1 MAEVRRF
8 TKRLSKPGTAAE
20 LRQNASEAVRNSL
33 VAEKTKIV
41 EPLDYESVIV
51 QRKTQIQN
59 DPLRDLLQFPLDE
72 VSISTI
78 PCQRRTLR
86 STLPSDAEKLAQS
99 LLVKECIRTYNSD
112 WHLVNYKYEGY
123 AGDFRSLPSKVH
135 QPEKL
140 PVQLFE
146 VDEDVDKDEDVA
158 SICSQKGGIIKEG
171 WLYKANMN
179 STISVTMRVFKRRFC
194 YLTQLSDG
202 SYILYFCKDEKVC
215 KESKGSIF
223 LDSCIDVVQCSKMRR
238 YGFELRMQEKCSCHL
253 AAESEQEMEEWVLTL
268 KKIIQSNCDS
278 VMSEKRNE
286 ESSEAGLDED
296 SISQGKTESMMESLE
311 KSMHPELMKYA
322 RESDYLNKI
331 NRSEG
336 RCKLF
341 AMDPE
346 TQKLDF
352 SGIEPDVRPFE
363 EKFGKRF
370 MVKCHDLTFTL
381 QGCVS
386 EQANGTLTNVEPFF
400 VSLALFDVKNNCKIS
415 EDFHVDLNP
424 PAVRQMLLG
433 SSEDGAGNS
442 VTSASCVTSND
453 SRLQRVAE
461 RFLRYPK
468 QGIFSVTA
476 PHPDIYLV
484 ARVEKV
490 LQGGIAQC
498 AEPYI
503 KSSDANKAAQKVLKA
518 AKQICSRLGGYKMA
532 FAWAARP
539 VFKDTDGSFDTSGK
553 FSSFYKQDSN
563 KMSTEDLL
571 KMLADFR
578 KTEKMS
584 KLQVIPGNLDVTI
597 ECVPPDIPNSVTS
610 SYIPV
615 KPFEE
620 TSCSC
625 VSFEIE
631 EFVPDIAK
639 YMYPFTSF
647 KNHLYVYPIQL
658 KYDSQKTFAKARN
671 IAVCVEVRNSDG
683 ENSHPLKCIY
693 GKPGDPVFTTKICA
707 TVLHHQQSPE
717 FYNEI
722 KIELP
727 IHLHEKH
734 HLLFTFYHISCD
746 INSKGTTKKR
756 ESIESQVGYAWL
768 PLMKDSRVVTSE
780 QQLAVSANLPPGYLC
795 HQDPDNR
802 KHTIPDIKWV
812 DGGKPLLKVKNH
824 LESTIYTEDQYLHSF
839 FHHCQRNQS
848 ATQEITGDL
857 VKYLK
862 CLHAM
867 EPCVMV
873 NFLPTILNQ
882 LFQILTKAGQGEIA
896 VNTARVMIHIVSKCH
911 EEDLDH
917 YLRSYVKY
925 VFKTGQYVTSENK
938 TTHEELARSIT
949 AILKQSADFL
959 TINKL
964 LKYSWFFF
972 ELLIKSMA
980 QYLIE
985 KNKMKLP
992 RNQRFPDCYHHAV
1005 HSLLLAI
1012 IPHIN
1017 LRYAEI
1023 PEECSSANINWAHFM
1038 KRCLTLMDRGFIF
1051 NLINDYI
1058 SCFSPKDP
1066 KALIEYKL
1074 DFLQII
1080 CNHEHFIPLN
1090 LPMSFAKSRLQ
1101 RIQDLQLEYALTDD
1115 FCKHHFLVGHLL
1127 RELAVALNETRD
1139 IRHAAIAIVK
1149 SLMMKHAFDA
1159 RYPHKNQQSRITL
1172 LYLPLLKVLF
1182 ENVQRLI
1189 VKDLSTLS
1197 MSFSSNAVRDD
1208 LAFGF
1213 SSASGTSTPRKSCS
1227 FIDKELALSGYG
1239 TSCSQ
1244 GLKRDDSRGS
1254 LSVEFNTCTPERAD
1268 ERRNSIDYS
1277 LQRRSSTESNISQY
1291 SKLDQYEVRS
1301 LLMCFLHIVKTISE
1315 DALLAYWNKM
1325 SPQELMDYLTILEM
1339 CLYQFRYIGRRH
1351 IIRIQEGLGSKHSA
1365 SERRSQTMPALRSRA
1380 GAMHARLQQ
1389 LGHVDSSFTLNHNF
1403 GMGEADISHQ
1413 SLLEG
1418 NLATEVCLTVLDSVS
1433 YFIQNFKNQLVEDDG
1448 HNPLMKKVFDILLLL
1463 TNGQSETAMK
1473 HAFASLRAFISKFP
1487 TAFFKGRDSI
1497 CATFCYEVLKG
1508 CTSKLS
1514 STRSEASALLY
1525 LLMRNNFEYT
1535 KKRTFLRTHLQIIIA
1550 VSRLIADVVLTGG
1563 SRFQDSL
1570 SIINNFANSDK
1581 ALKTTAFP
1589 GEVKDL
1595 TKRIRTVLMA
1605 TAQMKEH
1612 EKDPEMLVD
1621 LQYSLAKSYAS
1632 TPELRKTWLCS
1643 MAKIHLKNGD
1653 LSEAVMCD
1661 VHVAALVA
1669 EYLYRKKSFP
1679 KGCTAFKAVT
1689 PNIEEEAAMKEDAGM
1704 QDVHYTEDVL
1714 VELLEKCA
1722 DGLWNAER
1730 YELMAEI
1737 YKFIIPIYEKRRE
1750 FEKLAFLYNTLNE
1763 AYKKIIL
1770 VLHTGRRL
1778 LGTFFR
1784 VAFYG
1789 QSSFEEEDGKEYI
1802 YKEPKLTRL
1811 SEISERLLKLYGDKF
1826 GAENVKII
1834 QDSNKVNTKNLD
1846 QKFAYI
1852 QVTFVNPYFDDKEL
1866 PERKTHFERNHNIS
1880 RFVFETPYTLSGK
1893 KQGGVEEQCKR
1904 RMILTTTHSF
1914 PYVKK
1919 RIAVMYEHQVELK
1932 PIDVAIDEM
1941 NDRTAELQ
1949 KLCTS
1954 NGLDMIQLQLKL
1966 QGCVSVQ
1973 VNAGPLAYARAF
1985 LDDNKSGKSPNKKV
1999 KLLKE
2004 IFRQFVSAC
2013 SLALDLNERLI
2024 KEDQMEYHEGLK
2036 ANFKDMVKELSE
2048 ITHEQFLTDDDL
2060 VKSQLRNSLHVFS
2073 AISGTAPSTALH
2085 GPPAFLSTL

>member
-20 LRQNASEAVRNSL
+20 LRQSASEAVRNSL
-33 VAEKTKIV
+33 LAEKTKVV
-41 EPLDYESVIV
+41 EPLDYENVIV
-51 QRKTQIQN
+51 QRKAQIQS

-72 VSISTI
+72 VSVSII
-78 PCQRRTLR
+78 PRHRRTIQ

-112 WHLVNYKYEGY
+112 WHLVNYKYEAY
-123 AGDFRSLPSKVH
+123 AGDFRTLPSKVH

-140 PVQLFE
+140 PVQQFE
-146 VDEDVDKDEDVA
+146 VDEDVDKDEDAA
-158 SICSQKGGIIKEG
+158 SICSQTGGNIKEG

-194 YLTQLSDG
+194 YLTQLSDS
-202 SYILYFCKDEKVC
+202 SYILHFCKDEKVC

-253 AAESEQEMEEWVLTL
+253 AAESEQEMEEWIMTL
-268 KKIIQSNCDS
+268 KKIIQSNVDS
-278 VMSEKRNE
+278 VLSEKRNG
-286 ESSEAGLDED
+286 ESSEAGLDEE
-296 SISQGKTESMMESLE
+296 SFSQGKSESMMESLE

-322 RESDYLNKI
+322 RESDYLNKASR
-331 NRSEG
+331 NEG

-346 TQKLDF
+346 AQKLDF

-370 MVKCHDLTFTL
+370 MAKCNDLTFTL
-381 QGCVS
+381 QGCVN
-386 EQANGTLTNVEPFF
+386 EQADGTLTNVEPFF
-400 VSLALFDVKNNCKIS
+400 VTLALFDTKNNRKIS

-424 PAVRQMLLG
+424 PTVRQMLLG
-433 SSEDGAGNS
+433 SLEGGAGNGA
-442 VTSASCVTSND
+442 TSANFLTGKD
-453 SRLQRVAE
+453 SRLKGVAE

-476 PHPDIYLV
+476 PHPDIFLV
-484 ARVEKV
+484 MRVEKV

-503 KSSDANKAAQKVLKA
+503 KSSDTNKAAQKVLKA
-518 AKQICSRLGGYKMA
+518 AKQVCSRLGGYKMA

-539 VFKDTDGSFDTSGK
+539 VFKDTEGSIDTSAK
-553 FSSFYKQDSN
+553 FSPFYKQDSN
-563 KMSTEDLL
+563 KLSNEDLL

-578 KTEKMS
+578 KAEKMS
-584 KLQVIPGNLDVTI
+584 KLQVIPGNFNVTI
-597 ECVPPDIPNSVTS
+597 ECVPPDISNCVTS
-610 SYIPV
+610 SYTPV

-620 TSCSC
+620 SGYSC
-625 VSFEIE
+625 VSFEVE
-631 EFVPDIAK
+631 EFVPDVAK

-647 KNHLYVYPIQL
+647 KNHMYVYPLQL
-658 KYDSQKTFAKARN
+658 KYDNQKTFAKARN
-671 IAVCVEVRNSDG
+671 IAVYVEVRDSDG
-683 ENSHPLKCIY
+683 EKSRPLKCIY
-693 GKPGDPVFTTKICA
+693 GKPGDHVFTTKACA
-707 TVLHHQQSPE
+707 TVLHHQQCPE

-727 IHLHEKH
+727 VHLHEKH

-746 INSKGTTKKR
+746 INTKGTTKKP
-756 ESIESQVGYAWL
+756 ENIESQVGYAWQ
-768 PLMKDSRVVTSE
+768 PLIKDGRVVTSE
-780 QQLAVSANLPPGYLC
+780 QQLPVSSNLPPGYLG
-795 HQDPDNR
+795 HHDSDNK

-824 LESTIYTEDQYLHSF
+824 LVSTIYTEDQYLHSF
-839 FHHCQRNQS
+839 FHHCQMSQS
-848 ATQEITGDL
+848 ATQEIAGDL
-857 VKYLK
+857 VKHLK

-867 EPCVMV
+867 DTCVMV

-882 LFQILTKAGQGEIA
+882 LLTILTKTSQSEVA
-896 VNTARVMIHIVSKCH
+896 VNSTRVIIHIVSRCH
-911 EEDLDH
+911 EEGLDH
-917 YLRSYVKY
+917 YLRSYIKY
-925 VFKTGQYVTSENK
+925 VFRLGQYMISENK
-938 TTHEELARSIT
+938 TTHEELARSIIT
-949 AILKQSADFL
+949 ILKQSADFL

-964 LKYSWFFF
+964 LKHSWFFF

-992 RNQRFPDCYHHAV
+992 RAQRFPDCYQHAV

-1012 IPHIN
+1012 IPHVN
-1017 LRYAEI
+1017 LRNAEI
-1023 PEECSSANINWAHFM
+1023 PEESRSVNISWAHFM
-1038 KRCLTLMDRGFIF
+1038 KRSLTLMNRGFIF

-1066 KALIEYKL
+1066 KALTEYKL
-1074 DFLQII
+1074 DFLQIV

-1090 LPMSFAKSRLQ
+1090 LPISFAKNRLL
-1101 RIQDLQLEYALTDD
+1101 RIQDLQLECTLSDD
-1115 FCKHHFLVGHLL
+1115 FCKNHFLVGLLL
-1127 RELAVALNETRD
+1127 RELAAALNESRD
-1139 IRHAAIAIVK
+1139 IRHGAIAIVK
-1149 SLMMKHAFDA
+1149 SLMIKHASDD
-1159 RYPHKNQQSRITL
+1159 RYLHKNMQARITL
-1172 LYLPLLKVLF
+1172 LYLPLLKLLF

-1189 VKDLSTLS
+1189 VKDLSTFS
-1197 MSFSSNAVRDD
+1197 MNFSNSCVRDD
-1208 LAFGF
+1208 LTFNF
-1213 SSASGTSTPRKSCS
+1213 SPASGTSTSRKSGS
-1227 FIDKELALSGYG
+1227 FIDKEVLSGYG
-1239 TSCSQ
+1239 ASCVP

-1254 LSVEFNTCTPERAD
+1254 LSIEFNTYTSERAD
-1268 ERRNSIDYS
+1268 ERRNSVDYS
-1277 LQRRSSTESNISQY
+1277 HQRRSSTESSISQY
-1291 SKLDQYEVRS
+1291 SKLDQYEARS

-1325 SPQELMDYLTILEM
+1325 SSQELIDYLTILEV
-1339 CLYQFRYIGRRH
+1339 CLHQFRYMGRRY
-1351 IIRIQEGLGSKHSA
+1351 IVRTQEGSGSKHSVA
-1365 SERRSQTMPALRSRA
+1365 ERRSQTMPALRSRA

-1389 LGHVDSSFTLNHNF
+1389 IGHVDSSFTLNHNF
-1403 GMGEADISHQ
+1403 GTGEADISHQ

-1418 NLATEVCLTVLDSVS
+1418 NLATEVCLTVLDTVS
-1433 YFIQNFKNQLVEDDG
+1433 YFIQNFKNQLLEDDG

-1487 TAFFKGRDSI
+1487 ATFFKGRDSI
-1497 CATFCYEVLKG
+1497 CATFCYEILKG

-1535 KKRTFLRTHLQIIIA
+1535 KKRSFLRTHLQIIIA
-1550 VSRLIADVVLTGG
+1550 VSRLIADVVLTGE

-1570 SIINNFANSDK
+1570 SIINNFANSDR
-1581 ALKTTAFP
+1581 ALKATAFP

-1595 TKRIRTVLMA
+1595 TKRIRTVFMA

-1632 TPELRKTWLCS
+1632 TPELRKTWLGS

-1653 LSEAVMCD
+1653 LSEAVMCY
-1661 VHVAALVA
+1661 VHVAALIA
-1669 EYLYRKKSFP
+1669 EYLYRKKLFP
-1679 KGCTAFKAVT
+1679 KGCAAFKAIT

-1730 YELMAEI
+1730 YELMAVI

-1750 FEKLAFLYNTLNE
+1750 FEKLAFIYNTLNE
-1763 AYKKIIL
+1763 AYKKIIH

-1789 QSSFEEEDGKEYI
+1789 QSFFEEEDGKEYI

-1811 SEISERLLKLYGDKF
+1811 PEISERLLKLYSDKF

-1834 QDSNKVNTKNLD
+1834 QDSNKVNAKNLD

-1852 QVTFVNPYFDDKEL
+1852 QVTFVNPYFDEKEL
-1866 PERKTHFERNHNIS
+1866 PERKTHFERNHNIT

-1893 KQGGVEEQCKR
+1893 KQGGIEEQCKR
-1904 RMILTTTHSF
+1904 RTILTTTHSF

-1941 NDRTAELQ
+1941 DDRTAELQ

-1985 LDDNKSGKSPNKKV
+1985 LDGNKSSKHPTKKV
-1999 KLLKE
+1999 KRLKE
-2004 IFRQFVSAC
+2004 IFREFVSAC
-2013 SLALDLNERLI
+2013 SLALDLNEKLI
-2024 KEDQMEYHEGLK
+2024 KEDQVEYHEGLK
-2036 ANFKDMVKELSE
+2036 ANFKDMVKELSD
-2048 ITHEQFLTDDDL
+2048 ITHEQMLIEDDL
-2060 VKSQLRNSLHVFS
+2060 VKSQLRSSLHVFS
-2073 AISGTAPSTALH
+2073 AISGTARAPSAFPSTL
-2085 GPPAFLSTL
+2085 

>member
-20 LRQNASEAVRNSL
+20 LRQSASEAVRNSL
-33 VAEKTKIV
+33 LAEKTKII
-41 EPLDYESVIV
+41 EPLDYENVIA
-51 QRKTQIQN
+51 QRKAQIQS

-72 VSISTI
+72 ISISII
-78 PCQRRTLR
+78 PRQRRTIQ
-86 STLPSDAEKLAQS
+86 STLPLDAEKLAQS

-112 WHLVNYKYEGY
+112 WLLVNYKYEGY
-123 AGDFRSLPSKVH
+123 AGDFRSLPSKGH
-135 QPEKL
+135 QPDKL
-140 PVQLFE
+140 PVQLYE
-146 VDEDVDKDEDVA
+146 VDEDVDKDEDAA
-158 SICSQKGGIIKEG
+158 SICSQKGGNIKEG

-253 AAESEQEMEEWVLTL
+253 AAESEQEMEEWITTL
-268 KKIIQSNCDS
+268 RKIIQSNVDS
-278 VMSEKRNE
+278 VLSERRNG
-286 ESSEAGLDED
+286 EAGLDEE
-296 SISQGKTESMMESLE
+296 SFGHGKSESMMESLE

-322 RESDYLNKI
+322 RESDYLNKLS
-331 NRSEG
+331 RSEG

-341 AMDPE
+341 AMDPDA
-346 TQKLDF
+346 QKLDF

-370 MVKCHDLTFTL
+370 LVKCHDLTFAL
-381 QGCVS
+381 QGCVN
-386 EQANGTLTNVEPFF
+386 EQADGTPTNVEPFF
-400 VSLALFDVKNNCKIS
+400 VTLALFDAKNNCKIS

-433 SSEDGAGNS
+433 SVEGGAENGATNSNSLTKNDGYFKG
-442 VTSASCVTSND
+442 
-453 SRLQRVAE
+453 VAE
-461 RFLRYPK
+461 RLLRYPK

-476 PHPDIYLV
+476 PHPDIFLV

-539 VFKDTDGSFDTSGK
+539 VFKDTEGSFDTSGR
-553 FSSFYKQDSN
+553 FSPFYKQDSN
-563 KMSTEDLL
+563 KLSNEDLL
-571 KMLADFR
+571 KLLTDLR
-578 KTEKMS
+578 KAEKMS
-584 KLQVIPGNLDVTI
+584 KLQVIPGNFDVTI
-597 ECVPPDIPNSVTS
+597 ECVPPDVSNCVTS
-610 SYIPV
+610 SYVPV

-620 TSCSC
+620 SGCSY
-625 VSFEIE
+625 VTFEVE
-631 EFVPDIAK
+631 EFVPNIAK
-639 YMYPFTSF
+639 YMYPFTGF

-658 KYDSQKTFAKARN
+658 KYDNQKTFAKARN
-671 IAVCVEVRNSDG
+671 IAVFVEIRDSDG
-683 ENSHPLKCIY
+683 DKSRPLKCIY
-693 GKPGDPVFTTKICA
+693 GKPGDHVFTTKACA
-707 TVLHHQQSPE
+707 TVLHHQQCPE
-717 FYNEI
+717 FYTEI

-727 IHLHEKH
+727 VHLHEKH

-746 INSKGTTKKR
+746 INTKGTTKKR
-756 ESIESQVGYAWL
+756 ENIESQVGYAWQ
-768 PLMKDSRVVTSE
+768 PLMKDGRVVTSE
-780 QQLAVSANLPPGYLC
+780 QHLPVSSNLPPGYLG
-795 HQDPDNR
+795 HHDPDNK
-802 KHTIPDIKWV
+802 KHTIPDFKWV

-824 LESTIYTEDQYLHSF
+824 LVSTICTEDQYLNSF
-839 FHHCQRNQS
+839 FHYCQTSQS
-848 ATQEITGDL
+848 ASQEIAGDL

-867 EPCVMV
+867 DICVMV

-882 LFQILTKAGQGEIA
+882 LLKILTKTSQSDVA
-896 VNTARVMIHIVSKCH
+896 VNSARVIIYIVSRCH
-911 EEDLDH
+911 EEGLEH
-917 YLRSYVKY
+917 YLRSYIKY
-925 VFKTGQYVTSENK
+925 VFRTDRYMTSENK
-938 TTHEELARSIT
+938 TTHGELARSLI

-964 LKYSWFFF
+964 LKHSWFFF

-980 QYLIE
+980 QFLID
-985 KNKMKLP
+985 KNKLKLP
-992 RNQRFPDCYHHAV
+992 RTQRFPDCFQHTV
-1005 HSLLLAI
+1005 QSLLLAI
-1012 IPHIN
+1012 IPHVN
-1017 LRYAEI
+1017 LRYSEI
-1023 PEECSSANINWAHFM
+1023 PEESRSVNINWAHFM
-1038 KRCLTLMDRGFIF
+1038 KRSLTLMNRGFIF

-1058 SCFSPKDP
+1058 SCFPPKDP
-1066 KALIEYKL
+1066 KALTEYKL
-1074 DFLQII
+1074 DFLHIV
-1080 CNHEHFIPLN
+1080 CYHEHFIPLN
-1090 LPMSFAKSRLQ
+1090 LPMSFARSRLQ
-1101 RIQDLQLEYALTDD
+1101 RIQDLQLECTLTED
-1115 FCKHHFLVGHLL
+1115 FCKNHFLVGLLL
-1127 RELAVALNETRD
+1127 RELATALNESRD
-1139 IRHAAIAIVK
+1139 IRHEAIAIVK
-1149 SLMMKHAFDA
+1149 SLMMKHAFDD
-1159 RYPHKNQQSRITL
+1159 RYSHKNMQARISL
-1172 LYLPLLKVLF
+1172 LYLPLLKLLF
-1182 ENVQRLI
+1182 ENTQRLT
-1189 VKDLSTLS
+1189 VKDFSTFS
-1197 MSFSSNAVRDD
+1197 MSFSGINVRDD
-1208 LAFGF
+1208 LAFNF
-1213 SSASGTSTPRKSCS
+1213 SPVSGATTPHKSGS
-1227 FIDKELALSGYG
+1227 FIDKELALPGYG
-1239 TSCSQ
+1239 VSCFQ
-1244 GLKRDDSRGS
+1244 GLRRDDSRGS
-1254 LSVEFNTCTPERAD
+1254 LSIELNACTPERAD
-1268 ERRNSIDYS
+1268 ERQNSIDYTH
-1277 LQRRSSTESNISQY
+1277 QRKSSTESNISQY
-1291 SKLDQYEVRS
+1291 SKLDQHESRN

-1315 DALLAYWNKM
+1315 DALLVYWNKM
-1325 SPQELMDYLTILEM
+1325 SSQELLDYLTVLEV
-1339 CLYQFRYIGRRH
+1339 CLHQFRYMGRRY
-1351 IIRIQEGLGSKHSA
+1351 IARIQEGSGSKLSV
-1365 SERRSQTMPALRSRA
+1365 SERRSQTMPAIRSRA
-1380 GAMHARLQQ
+1380 GGMHSRLQQ
-1389 LGHVDSSFTLNHNF
+1389 IGHVDSSFTLNHNF
-1403 GMGEADISHQ
+1403 GTGEADISHQ

-1418 NLATEVCLTVLDSVS
+1418 NLATEVSLSVLDTVS
-1433 YFIQNFKNQLVEDDG
+1433 LFAQNFKNQLQENDG
-1448 HNPLMKKVFDILLLL
+1448 QNPLMKKAFDILLLL

-1487 TAFFKGRDSI
+1487 ATFFKGRDSI
-1497 CATFCYEVLKG
+1497 CSTFCYEILKG
-1508 CTSKLS
+1508 CTSKLT

-1550 VSRLIADVVLTGG
+1550 VSRLIADVVLTGD
-1563 SRFQDSL
+1563 SRFQDAL

-1581 ALKTTAFP
+1581 ALKSTAFP

-1605 TAQMKEH
+1605 TSQMKEH
-1612 EKDPEMLVD
+1612 EKDPEMLID

-1632 TPELRKTWLCS
+1632 TPELRKTWLGS

-1653 LSEAVMCD
+1653 LSEAVMCY

-1669 EYLYRKKSFP
+1669 EYLYRKKLFP
-1679 KGCTAFKAVT
+1679 KGCTAFKAIT

-1730 YELMAEI
+1730 YELMAVI
-1737 YKFIIPIYEKRRE
+1737 YKFIIPIYEKRRD
-1750 FEKLAFLYNTLNE
+1750 FEKLAFIYNMLNE
-1763 AYKKIIL
+1763 AYKKIIH

-1789 QSSFEEEDGKEYI
+1789 QSFFEEEDGKEYI

-1811 SEISERLLKLYGDKF
+1811 SEISERLLKLYGEKF
-1826 GAENVKII
+1826 GVENVKIL
-1834 QDSNKVNTKNLD
+1834 QDSNKVNTKSLD

-1852 QVTFVNPYFDDKEL
+1852 QVTFVSPYFDEKEL
-1866 PERKTHFERNHNIS
+1866 SERKTHFERNHNIT

-1904 RMILTTTHSF
+1904 RTILTTMHSF

-1941 NDRTAELQ
+1941 NDRTTELR

-1985 LDDNKSGKSPNKKV
+1985 LDDSKSSKLPTKKV
-1999 KLLKE
+1999 KQLKE
-2004 IFRQFVSAC
+2004 IFREFVSVC

-2024 KEDQMEYHEGLK
+2024 KEDQIEYHEGLK

-2048 ITHEQFLTDDDL
+2048 ITHEQILTEDDL
-2060 VKSQLRNSLHVFS
+2060 KCQLRSSLHVFS
-2073 AISGTAPSTALH
+2073 AISGTASGPS
-2085 GPPAFLSTL
+2085 AFPMSL

>member
-20 LRQNASEAVRNSL
+20 LRQSASEAVRNSL
-33 VAEKTKIV
+33 LAEKTKII
-41 EPLDYESVIV
+41 EPLDYENVIV
-51 QRKTQIQN
+51 QRKAQIQS

-78 PCQRRTLR
+78 PRQRRTIQ

-99 LLVKECIRTYNSD
+99 LLVKECIKTYNSD
-112 WHLVNYKYEGY
+112 WLLVNYKCEGY
-123 AGDFRSLPSKVH
+123 AGDFRSLPSKGH
-135 QPEKL
+135 QPDKL
-140 PVQLFE
+140 PMQLYE
-146 VDEDVDKDEDVA
+146 VDEDVDKDEDAA
-158 SICSQKGGIIKEG
+158 SICSQKGGNIKEG

-253 AAESEQEMEEWVLTL
+253 AAESEQEMEEWITTL
-268 KKIIQSNCDS
+268 RKIIQSNVDS
-278 VMSEKRNE
+278 VLSERRNGE
-286 ESSEAGLDED
+286 PSEAGLDEE
-296 SISQGKTESMMESLE
+296 SFGHGKSESMMESLE

-322 RESDYLNKI
+322 RESDYLNKLSR
-331 NRSEG
+331 NEG

-346 TQKLDF
+346 AQKLDF

-370 MVKCHDLTFTL
+370 MVKCHDLTFAL
-381 QGCVS
+381 QGCVN
-386 EQANGTLTNVEPFF
+386 EQADGTPTNVEPFF
-400 VSLALFDVKNNCKIS
+400 VTLALFDAKNNCKIS

-433 SSEDGAGNS
+433 SVEGGAENGATAANSPMGNDDR
-442 VTSASCVTSND
+442 VKG
-453 SRLQRVAE
+453 VAE
-461 RFLRYPK
+461 RLLRYPK

-476 PHPDIYLV
+476 PHPDIFLV

-539 VFKDTDGSFDTSGK
+539 VFKDTEGLFDTSGK
-553 FSSFYKQDSN
+553 FSPFYKQDSN
-563 KMSTEDLL
+563 KLSNEDLL
-571 KMLADFR
+571 KMLNDLR

-584 KLQVIPGNLDVTI
+584 KLQVIPGNFDVTI
-597 ECVPPDIPNSVTS
+597 ECVPPDISNCVTS
-610 SYIPV
+610 SYMPV

-620 TSCSC
+620 SSCSC
-625 VSFEIE
+625 VSFEVE
-631 EFVPDIAK
+631 EFVPNIAK
-639 YMYPFTSF
+639 YMYPFTGF

-658 KYDSQKTFAKARN
+658 KYDNQKTFAKARN
-671 IAVCVEVRNSDG
+671 IAVYVEVRDSDG
-683 ENSHPLKCIY
+683 DKSRPLKCIY
-693 GKPGDPVFTTKICA
+693 GKPGDHVFTTKACA
-707 TVLHHQQSPE
+707 TVLHHQQCPE

-727 IHLHEKH
+727 VHLHEKH

-746 INSKGTTKKR
+746 INTKGTTKKR
-756 ESIESQVGYAWL
+756 EIIESQVGYAWQ
-768 PLMKDSRVVTSE
+768 PLIKDGRVVTSE
-780 QQLAVSANLPPGYLC
+780 QHLSVSSNLPPGYLG
-795 HQDPDNR
+795 HHDPDNK
-802 KHTIPDIKWV
+802 KHAIPDIKWV

-824 LESTIYTEDQYLHSF
+824 LVSTIYTEDQYLHSF
-839 FHHCQRNQS
+839 FHHCQTSQS
-848 ATQEITGDL
+848 ASQEIAGDL

-867 EPCVMV
+867 DTCVMV

-882 LFQILTKAGQGEIA
+882 LLKILSKTSQSDVA
-896 VNTARVMIHIVSKCH
+896 VNSTRVIMYIVSRCH
-911 EEDLDH
+911 EEGLEH
-917 YLRSYVKY
+917 YLRSYIKY
-925 VFKTGQYVTSENK
+925 VFRTGQYMTSENK
-938 TTHEELARSIT
+938 TTHEELARSLIV
-949 AILKQSADFL
+949 ILKQSADFL

-964 LKYSWFFF
+964 LKHSWFFF

-980 QYLIE
+980 QFLIE
-985 KNKMKLP
+985 KNKLKLP
-992 RNQRFPDCYHHAV
+992 RTQRFPESFQHTV

-1012 IPHIN
+1012 IPHVN
-1017 LRYAEI
+1017 LRYSEI
-1023 PEECSSANINWAHFM
+1023 PEESRSVNISWAHFM
-1038 KRCLTLMDRGFIF
+1038 KRSLTLVNRGFIF
-1051 NLINDYI
+1051 NLINDYV

-1066 KALIEYKL
+1066 KALTEYKL
-1074 DFLQII
+1074 DFLHIV

-1101 RIQDLQLEYALTDD
+1101 RIQDLQLECTLTED
-1115 FCKHHFLVGHLL
+1115 FCKNHFLVGLLL
-1127 RELAVALNETRD
+1127 RELAAALNESRD
-1139 IRHAAIAIVK
+1139 IRHEAIAIVK
-1149 SLMMKHAFDA
+1149 CLMMKHAFDD
-1159 RYPHKNQQSRITL
+1159 RYSHKSL
-1172 LYLPLLKVLF
+1172 DCSH
-1182 ENVQRLI
+1182 ESG
-1189 VKDLSTLS
+1189 STLPAAGS
-1197 MSFSSNAVRDD
+1197 DV
-1208 LAFGF
+1208 AFNQ
-1213 SSASGTSTPRKSCS
+1213 K
-1227 FIDKELALSGYG
+1227 D
-1239 TSCSQ
+1239 
-1244 GLKRDDSRGS
+1244 
-1254 LSVEFNTCTPERAD
+1254 EF
-1268 ERRNSIDYS
+1268 
-1277 LQRRSSTESNISQY
+1277 
-1291 SKLDQYEVRS
+1291 
-1301 LLMCFLHIVKTISE
+1301 

-1325 SPQELMDYLTILEM
+1325 SSQELLDYLSVLEV
-1339 CLYQFRYIGRRH
+1339 CLHQFRYMGRRH
-1351 IIRIQEGLGSKHSA
+1351 IARVQEGAGSKQSV
-1365 SERRSQTMPALRSRA
+1365 SERRSQTMPAIRSRT
-1380 GAMHARLQQ
+1380 GVMHSRLQQ
-1389 LGHVDSSFTLNHNF
+1389 IGHADSSFTLNHNF
-1403 GMGEADISHQ
+1403 GTGEADISHQ

-1418 NLATEVCLTVLDSVS
+1418 NLATEVCLTVLDTVS
-1433 YFIQNFKNQLVEDDG
+1433 FFIQNFKNLLQESDG

-1487 TAFFKGRDSI
+1487 VTFFKGRDSI
-1497 CATFCYEVLKG
+1497 CSTFCYEILKG

-1550 VSRLIADVVLTGG
+1550 VSRLIADVILTGE
-1563 SRFQDSL
+1563 SRFQDAL

-1581 ALKTTAFP
+1581 ALKSTAFP

-1632 TPELRKTWLCS
+1632 TPELRKTWLGS

-1653 LSEAVMCD
+1653 LSEAVMCY
-1661 VHVAALVA
+1661 VHVAALIA
-1669 EYLYRKKSFP
+1669 EYLYRKKLFP
-1679 KGCTAFKAVT
+1679 KGCTAFKAIT

-1730 YELMAEI
+1730 YELMAVI
-1737 YKFIIPIYEKRRE
+1737 YKFIIPIYEKRRD
-1750 FEKLAFLYNTLNE
+1750 FEKLAFIYNTLNE
-1763 AYKKIIL
+1763 AYKKIIH

-1789 QSSFEEEDGKEYI
+1789 QSFFEEEDGKEYI

-1826 GAENVKII
+1826 GAENVKIL
-1834 QDSNKVNTKNLD
+1834 QDSNKVNAKNLD

-1852 QVTFVNPYFDDKEL
+1852 QVTFVSPYFDEKEL
-1866 PERKTHFERNHNIS
+1866 SERKTYFERNHNIT

-1904 RMILTTTHSF
+1904 RTILTTMHSF

-1941 NDRTAELQ
+1941 NDRTTELR
-1949 KLCTS
+1949 KLCMS

-1985 LDDNKSGKSPNKKV
+1985 LDDSKSSKLPTKKV
-1999 KLLKE
+1999 KQLKE
-2004 IFRQFVSAC
+2004 IFREFVSAC

-2024 KEDQMEYHEGLK
+2024 KEDQVEYHEGLK
-2036 ANFKDMVKELSE
+2036 ANFKDMVKKLSE
-2048 ITHEQFLTDDDL
+2048 ITNEQVLTEDDL
-2060 VKSQLRNSLHVFS
+2060 KCQLRSSLHVFS
-2073 AISGTAPSTALH
+2073 AISGTASGPSAF
-2085 GPPAFLSTL
+2085 PASL

>member
-20 LRQNASEAVRNSL
+20 LRQSASEAVRNSL

-41 EPLDYESVIV
+41 EPLDYENVIV
-51 QRKTQIQN
+51 QRKAQIQS
-59 DPLRDLLQFPLDE
+59 DALRDLLQFPLDE

-78 PCQRRTLR
+78 PRQRRTVH

-146 VDEDVDKDEDVA
+146 VDEDVDEDVA
-158 SICSQKGGIIKEG
+158 SICSQKEGNIKEG

-253 AAESEQEMEEWVLTL
+253 AAESEPEMEEWVLTL
-268 KKIIQSNCDS
+268 KKIIQSNCDT
-278 VMSEKRNE
+278 VMSEKRNGE
-286 ESSEAGLDED
+286 ASEAGLDED
-296 SISQGKTESMMESLE
+296 SFSQGKSESMMASLE

-322 RESDYLNKI
+322 RESDYLNKLSR
-331 NRSEG
+331 NEG

-352 SGIEPDVRPFE
+352 SGIEPDVRPLE

-386 EQANGTLTNVEPFF
+386 EQPDGTPTNVEPFF
-400 VSLALFDVKNNCKIS
+400 VTLALFDVKNNCKIS

-424 PAVRQMLLG
+424 PAVRQMLQG
-433 SSEDGAGNS
+433 SLEDGTG
-442 VTSASCVTSND
+442 VASGGSRTGND
-453 SRLQRVAE
+453 SHLKGVAE
-461 RFLRYPK
+461 RLLRYPK

-476 PHPDIYLV
+476 PNPDIFLV

-503 KSSDANKAAQKVLKA
+503 KCSDANKAAQKVFKA
-518 AKQICSRLGGYKMA
+518 AKQICSRLGQYKMA
-532 FAWAARP
+532 FAWAVRP
-539 VFKDTDGSFDTSGK
+539 VFKDMEGSFDTSAK
-553 FSSFYKQDSN
+553 FSSFYKQDSS
-563 KMSTEDLL
+563 KLSTEDLL
-571 KMLADFR
+571 KTLVDFR
-578 KTEKMS
+578 KAEKIS
-584 KLQVIPGNLDVTI
+584 KLQVIPGNFDVTI
-597 ECVPPDIPNSVTS
+597 ECVPPDISNCVTS

-615 KPFEE
+615 KPFDES
-620 TSCSC
+620 SCSC
-625 VSFEIE
+625 VSFEVE

-658 KYDSQKTFAKARN
+658 KYDNQKTFAKARN
-671 IAVCVEVRNSDG
+671 IAVCVEVRDSDG
-683 ENSHPLKCIY
+683 EKSHPLKCIY
-693 GKPGDPVFTTKICA
+693 GRPGDPVFTNKVCA

-727 IHLHEKH
+727 VHLHEKH
-734 HLLFTFYHISCD
+734 HLLFSFYHISCD

-756 ESIESQVGYAWL
+756 ENIESQVGYAWL
-768 PLMKDSRVVTSE
+768 PLMKDGRVVTSE
-780 QQLAVSANLPPGYLC
+780 QQLPVSSNLPPGYLG
-795 HQDPDNR
+795 HHDPDNK
-802 KHTIPDIKWV
+802 KHAIPDIKWV

-824 LESTIYTEDQYLHSF
+824 LVSTIYTEDQYLHSF
-839 FHHCQRNQS
+839 FHCCQTSQS
-848 ATQEITGDL
+848 ATQDITGDL
-857 VKYLK
+857 VKHLK

-867 EPCVMV
+867 EVCVMV

-882 LFQILTKAGQGEIA
+882 LLQILTKTSQAEVA
-896 VNTARVMIHIVSKCH
+896 VNSARVMIHIVSKCH
-911 EEDLDH
+911 EEGLDH
-917 YLRSYVKY
+917 YLRSYIKY
-925 VFKTGQYVTSENK
+925 VFRTGQYATSENK

-949 AILKQSADFL
+949 VILKQSADFL

-964 LKYSWFFF
+964 LKHSWFFF
-972 ELLIKSMA
+972 DLLIKSMA

-985 KNKMKLP
+985 KNKIKLP
-992 RNQRFPDCYHHAV
+992 RSQRFQDCCRHAV

-1023 PEECSSANINWAHFM
+1023 PEESRSANSSWAHFM

-1066 KALIEYKL
+1066 KALTEYKL

-1101 RIQDLQLEYALTDD
+1101 RIQDLQLEYALNDD
-1115 FCKHHFLVGHLL
+1115 FCKNHFLVGLVL
-1127 RELAVALNETRD
+1127 RELAMALNGARD
-1139 IRHAAIAIVK
+1139 NRHAAIAIVK
-1149 SLMMKHAFDA
+1149 SLMMKHTFDA
-1159 RYPHKNQQSRITL
+1159 RYQHKNQQPRITL

-1182 ENVQRLI
+1182 ENIQRLI
-1189 VKDLSTLS
+1189 VKDLSVFS
-1197 MSFSSNAVRDD
+1197 MNFSSSDVRDD
-1208 LAFGF
+1208 LAFNF
-1213 SSASGTSTPRKSCS
+1213 SPAGGASVLRKSGS
-1227 FIDKELALSGYG
+1227 FIDKELALSG
-1239 TSCSQ
+1239 TSCGP

-1254 LSVEFNTCTPERAD
+1254 LSIEFNTCTPERAD
-1268 ERRNSIDYS
+1268 ERRNSVDYGQ
-1277 LQRRSSTESNISQY
+1277 LRRNSTESNISQY

-1301 LLMCFLHIVKTISE
+1301 LLMCFLHIIKTISE
-1315 DALLAYWNKM
+1315 DALLTYWNKI
-1325 SPQELMDYLTILEM
+1325 SPQELMDYLTLLEV
-1339 CLYQFRYIGRRH
+1339 CLHQFRYMGRRH
-1351 IIRIQEGLGSKHSA
+1351 IVRVQEGLGSKHSA
-1365 SERRSQTMPALRSRA
+1365 SERKSQTMPALRSRA

-1389 LGHVDSSFTLNHNF
+1389 IGHVDSSFTLNHNF
-1403 GMGEADISHQ
+1403 GSGEADISHQ

-1418 NLATEVCLTVLDSVS
+1418 NLATEVCLTVLDTVS
-1433 YFIQNFKNQLVEDDG
+1433 YFIQNFKNQLLEDDG

-1463 TNGQSETAMK
+1463 ANGQSETAMK
-1473 HAFASLRAFISKFP
+1473 HAFTSLRAFISKFP
-1487 TAFFKGRDSI
+1487 STFFKGRDSI
-1497 CATFCYEVLKG
+1497 CATFCYEILKG

-1632 TPELRKTWLCS
+1632 TPELRKTWLGS

-1653 LSEAVMCD
+1653 LSEAVMCYI
-1661 VHVAALVA
+1661 HVAALVA
-1669 EYLYRKKSFP
+1669 EYLYRKKLFP
-1679 KGCTAFKAVT
+1679 KGCSAFKAIT

-1704 QDVHYTEDVL
+1704 QDVHDTEDVL
-1714 VELLEKCA
+1714 VELLENCA

-1730 YELMAEI
+1730 YELMAVI

-1750 FEKLAFLYNTLNE
+1750 FEKLALIYSTLNE

-1789 QSSFEEEDGKEYI
+1789 QSFFEEEDGKEYI

-1834 QDSNKVNTKNLD
+1834 QDSNKVNAKNLD

-1852 QVTFVNPYFDDKEL
+1852 QVTFVNPYFEEKEL
-1866 PERKTHFERNHNIS
+1866 PERKTHFERNHNIT

-1893 KQGGVEEQCKR
+1893 KQGGVEEQCKKR
-1904 RMILTTTHSF
+1904 TVLTTTHSF

-1919 RIAVMYEHQVELK
+1919 RIAVMNEHQVELK

-1954 NGLDMIQLQLKL
+1954 SGLDMIKLQLKL

-1985 LDDNKSGKSPNKKV
+1985 LDDTKSGKLPTKKV

-2004 IFRQFVSAC
+2004 IFREFVSAC

-2024 KEDQMEYHEGLK
+2024 KEDQVEYHEGLK
-2036 ANFKDMVKELSE
+2036 ANFKEMVKELSE
-2048 ITHEQFLTDDDL
+2048 ITHEQILTEDDL
-2060 VKSQLRNSLHVFS
+2060 VKSQLRSSLHVFS
-2073 AISGTAPSTALH
+2073 AISGTARGPSAFPSTL
-2085 GPPAFLSTL
+2085 

>member
-20 LRQNASEAVRNSL
+20 LRQSASEAVRNSL
-33 VAEKTKIV
+33 VAEKAKII
-41 EPLDYESVIV
+41 EPLDYENVIE
-51 QRKTQIQN
+51 QRKAQIQS
-59 DPLRDLLQFPLDE
+59 DSLRDLLQFPSDE

-78 PCQRRTLR
+78 PHQRRTVY

-112 WHLVNYKYEGY
+112 WLVVNYKYEAC

-140 PVQLFE
+140 PMQLFE
-146 VDEDVDKDEDVA
+146 VDEDADKEEDGA
-158 SICSQKGGIIKEG
+158 SICSQKGGNIKEG
-171 WLYKANMN
+171 WLYKAHMN

-194 YLTQLSDG
+194 YLTQLPDG
-202 SYILYFCKDEKVC
+202 SYSLCFCKDEKGF

-253 AAESEQEMEEWVLTL
+253 AAESEQEMEEWISTL
-268 KKIIQSNCDS
+268 RKVIQSNFDGTT
-278 VMSEKRNE
+278 SERRNG
-286 ESSEAGLDED
+286 ESPEGGLDED
-296 SISQGKTESMMESLE
+296 SYSQGKSESMMESLE

-322 RESDYLNKI
+322 RESDYHNKVSR
-331 NRSEG
+331 NEG

-341 AMDPE
+341 AMDAE
-346 TQKLDF
+346 AQKLDF

-363 EKFGKRF
+363 ERFGKRF
-370 MVKCHDLTFTL
+370 LVKCHNLTFAL
-381 QGCVS
+381 QGLVS
-386 EQANGTLTNVEPFF
+386 EQGGGTPTNVEPFF
-400 VSLALFDVKNNCKIS
+400 MTLALFDTNNNCKIS

-424 PAVRQMLLG
+424 SAVRQMLQG
-433 SSEDGAGNS
+433 SSEETAGNGK
-442 VTSASCVTSND
+442 TSEDLRAFHGGCLKGVD
-453 SRLQRVAE
+453 EKL
-461 RFLRYPK
+461 LRYPK

-503 KSSDANKAAQKVLKA
+503 KSSDTSKAAQKVLKA
-518 AKQICSRLGGYKMA
+518 ARQFCSRLGGYKMA

-539 VFKDTDGSFDTSGK
+539 VFKDTEGSLDTSGK
-553 FSSFYKQDSN
+553 FSPFYKQDSN
-563 KMSTEDLL
+563 KLSTEDLL
-571 KMLADFR
+571 KMLADF
-578 KTEKMS
+578 KKAEKIS
-584 KLQVIPGNLDVTI
+584 KLQVIPGNFDVTL
-597 ECVPPDIPNSVTS
+597 ECVPPDISNCVTS

-620 TSCSC
+620 ANCDC
-625 VSFEIE
+625 VTFEVE

-639 YMYPFTSF
+639 YMYPFTTF
-647 KNHLYVYPIQL
+647 KNHMYVYPIQL
-658 KYDSQKTFAKARN
+658 KYDNQKTFAKARN
-671 IAVCVEVRNSDG
+671 IAVRVEVRDSDG
-683 ENSHPLKCIY
+683 DKSHPLKCIY
-693 GKPGDPVFTTKICA
+693 GKPGDPIFTSKTCA

-727 IHLHEKH
+727 VHLHEKH
-734 HLLFTFYHISCD
+734 HLLFTFYHVSCD

-756 ESIESQVGYAWL
+756 EAVESQVGYAWL
-768 PLMKDSRVVTSE
+768 PLLKDGTVVTSE
-780 QQLAVSANLPPGYLC
+780 QQLPVSANLPSGYLGR
-795 HQDPDNR
+795 HDPENK
-802 KHTIPDIKWV
+802 KHTVPDIKWV

-824 LESTIYTEDQYLHSF
+824 LVSTIYTEDLYLHNF
-839 FHHCQRNQS
+839 FHHCQMNQS
-848 ATQEITGDL
+848 ATQEISGDL

-867 EPCVMV
+867 ETCVMV

-882 LFQILTKAGQGEIA
+882 LLQILTRTNQSDVA
-896 VNTARVMIHIVSKCH
+896 VNSVRVMIHIVSKCH
-911 EEDLDH
+911 EEGLDH
-917 YLRSYVKY
+917 FLRSYIKY
-925 VFKTGQYVTSENK
+925 VFRTDQYVTSGNK
-938 TTHEELARSIT
+938 TTHEELAKSINV
-949 AILKQSADFL
+949 ILKQSADFF

-964 LKYSWFFF
+964 LKHSWFFF
-972 ELLIKSMA
+972 DLLIKSMVL
-980 QYLIE
+980 YLIE

-992 RNQRFPDCYHHAV
+992 RTQRFPDCYHHTV
-1005 HSLLLAI
+1005 QSLLLAI
-1012 IPHIN
+1012 IPHVS
-1017 LRYAEI
+1017 LRYGEI
-1023 PEECSSANINWAHFM
+1023 PEECRNVNISWAHFM
-1038 KRCLTLMDRGFIF
+1038 KRSLTLMDRGFIF
-1051 NLINDYI
+1051 NLINDYV

-1066 KALIEYKL
+1066 KAFIEYKL

-1090 LPMSFAKSRLQ
+1090 LPMSFAKTRLQ
-1101 RIQDLQLEYALTDD
+1101 RIQDLQLEYTLTDD
-1115 FCKHHFLVGHLL
+1115 FCRHHFLVGLLL
-1127 RELAVALNETRD
+1127 RELTLVLNESRD
-1139 IRHAAIAIVK
+1139 FRHMAISIIK
-1149 SLMMKHAFDA
+1149 SLMMKHTFDA
-1159 RYPHKNQQSRITL
+1159 RYSHKNQQARIAL
-1172 LYLPLLKVLF
+1172 LYLPLLKVMF
-1182 ENVQRLI
+1182 ENVQRLV
-1189 VKDLSTLS
+1189 VKDPSSIS
-1197 MSFSSNAVRDD
+1197 MTFLNVCVRDD
-1208 LAFGF
+1208 LAFNI
-1213 SSASGTSTPRKSCS
+1213 SSAVNESAARKSAI
-1227 FIDKELALSGYG
+1227 FTDKELAPAGYG
-1239 TSCSQ
+1239 TSC
-1244 GLKRDDSRGS
+1244 GPVLKRDDSRGS
-1254 LSVEFNTCTPERAD
+1254 LSNEFSVCTPERAE
-1268 ERRNSIDYS
+1268 ERRNSIDFS
-1277 LQRRSSTESNISQY
+1277 QQRRSSTGSNVSHY
-1291 SKLDQYEVRS
+1291 SKLDQQEVRS
-1301 LLMCFLHIVKTISE
+1301 LLMCFLHIIKTMSE

-1325 SPQELMDYLTILEM
+1325 SPQELMDYLTILEI
-1339 CLYQFRYIGRRH
+1339 CLYQFRYVGRRC
-1351 IIRIQEGLGSKHSA
+1351 IARIQEGLGSKYSA
-1365 SERRSQTMPALRSRA
+1365 ADRKSQTMPALRSRA
-1380 GAMHARLQQ
+1380 GAVHARLQQ
-1389 LGHVDSSFTLNHNF
+1389 IGHMDSSFTLNHSF
-1403 GMGEADISHQ
+1403 GISEADISHQ

-1433 YFIQNFKNQLVEDDG
+1433 CFIQNFKNQLIQDDG

-1473 HAFASLRAFISKFP
+1473 HAFASLRAFINKFP
-1487 TAFFKGRDSI
+1487 STFFKGRDNI
-1497 CATFCYEVLKG
+1497 CATFCYEILKG
-1508 CTSKLS
+1508 CMSKLN
-1514 STRSEASALLY
+1514 STRSEASAILY
-1525 LLMRNNFEYT
+1525 LLMRSNFEYT
-1535 KKRTFLRTHLQIIIA
+1535 KRKTFLRTHLQIIIA
-1550 VSRLIADVVLTGG
+1550 VSRLIADVVFTGG

-1570 SIINNFANSDK
+1570 AIINNFANSDK

-1632 TPELRKTWLCS
+1632 TPELRKTWLGS

-1653 LSEAVMCD
+1653 FSEAVMCY

-1669 EYLYRKKSFP
+1669 EYLYRKKLFP
-1679 KGCTAFKAVT
+1679 KGCTAFKAIT
-1689 PNIEEEAAMKEDAGM
+1689 PNVEEEAATKEDAGM

-1730 YELMAEI
+1730 YELMAVI
-1737 YKFIIPIYEKRRE
+1737 YKLIIPIYEKRRD
-1750 FEKLAFLYNTLNE
+1750 FERLAFLYNTLNE
-1763 AYKKIIL
+1763 AYKKIIQ

-1784 VAFYG
+1784 VGFYG
-1789 QSSFEEEDGKEYI
+1789 QSFEEEDGKEYI

-1811 SEISERLLKLYGDKF
+1811 PEISERLLKLYGDKF

-1834 QDSNKVNTKNLD
+1834 QDSNKVNAKTLD
-1846 QKFAYI
+1846 QKFAYM
-1852 QVTFVNPYFDDKEL
+1852 QVTFVEPYFDEKEL
-1866 PERKTHFERNHNIS
+1866 PERKTHFERNHNIT

-1904 RMILTTTHSF
+1904 RTILTTTHSF

-1919 RIAVMYEHQVELK
+1919 RIGVAHEQQVELK

-1941 NDRTAELQ
+1941 KDRTSELQ
-1949 KLCTS
+1949 KLCNS

-1985 LDDNKSGKSPNKKV
+1985 LDDSKSVKLPTKKV
-1999 KLLKE
+1999 KQLKE
-2004 IFRQFVSAC
+2004 IFREFVTAC

-2024 KEDQMEYHEGLK
+2024 KEDQLEYHEGLK

-2048 ITHEQFLTDDDL
+2048 ITHEQMLAEDEL
-2060 VKSQLRNSLHVFS
+2060 VTSQLRSSLHVFS
-2073 AISGTAPSTALH
+2073 AISGTARGPSAFPSTL
-2085 GPPAFLSTL
+2085 

>member
-1 MAEVRRF
+1 MAEVRKF

-20 LRQNASEAVRNSL
+20 LRQSASEAVRNSL
-33 VAEKTKIV
+33 LAEKTKIV
-41 EPLDYESVIV
+41 EPLDYENVIA
-51 QRKTQIQN
+51 QRKAQIQN

-78 PCQRRTLR
+78 PRQRRTTQ
-86 STLPSDAEKLAQS
+86 STLPSDAEKLAHN
-99 LLVKECIRTYNSD
+99 LLVKECIRTYHSD
-112 WHLVNYKYEGY
+112 WHLVNYKYEAY
-123 AGDFRSLPSKVH
+123 AGDFRSLPSRVH

-146 VDEDVDKDEDVA
+146 VDEDVDKDEDAA
-158 SICSQKGGIIKEG
+158 SICSQKGGNIKEG

-202 SYILYFCKDEKVC
+202 SYILNFCKDEKVG

-253 AAESEQEMEEWVLTL
+253 AAESEQEMEEWIVTL
-268 KKIIQSNCDS
+268 KKIIQSNIDS
-278 VMSEKRNE
+278 VLSEKRNG
-286 ESSEAGLDED
+286 ESSEAGLDEE
-296 SISQGKTESMMESLE
+296 SFSQGKSESMMESLE

-322 RESDYLNKI
+322 RESDYLNKVS
-331 NRSEG
+331 RSED

-341 AMDPE
+341 AIDPE
-346 TQKLDF
+346 AQKLDF

-370 MVKCHDLTFTL
+370 MVKCNNLTFAL
-381 QGCVS
+381 QGCVN
-386 EQANGTLTNVEPFF
+386 EQADGALTNVEPFF
-400 VSLALFDVKNNCKIS
+400 VTLGLFDTKNNCKIS

-424 PAVRQMLLG
+424 QVVWQMLLG
-433 SSEDGAGNS
+433 SCEDGVGNGTTNANS
-442 VTSASCVTSND
+442 VAGND
-453 SRLQRVAE
+453 SRLKGVAE
-461 RFLRYPK
+461 KLLRYPK

-476 PHPDIYLV
+476 PHPDIFLV
-484 ARVEKV
+484 VRVEKV

-503 KSSDANKAAQKVLKA
+503 KSSDASKVAQKVLKA

-539 VFKDTDGSFDTSGK
+539 VFKDKEGSIDTNGK
-553 FSSFYKQDSN
+553 FSPFYKQDSN
-563 KMSTEDLL
+563 KLSNEDLL

-578 KTEKMS
+578 KAEKMS
-584 KLQVIPGNLDVTI
+584 KLQVIPGNFDATI
-597 ECVPPDIPNSVTS
+597 ECVPPDISNCVTS

-620 TSCSC
+620 SSCSC
-625 VSFEIE
+625 VSFEVE

-647 KNHLYVYPIQL
+647 KNHLYVYPLQL
-658 KYDSQKTFAKARN
+658 KYDNQKTFAKARN
-671 IAVCVEVRNSDG
+671 IAVYVEVRDSDG
-683 ENSHPLKCIY
+683 EKSRPLKCIY
-693 GKPGDPVFTTKICA
+693 GKPGDHVFTTKACA
-707 TVLHHQQSPE
+707 TVLHHQQCPE

-727 IHLHEKH
+727 VHLHEKH

-746 INSKGTTKKR
+746 INTKGTTKKR
-756 ESIESQVGYAWL
+756 ENIESQVGYAWQ
-768 PLMKDSRVVTSE
+768 PLMKDNRVVTSE
-780 QQLAVSANLPPGYLC
+780 QQLLVSSNLPPGYLG
-795 HQDPDNR
+795 HHDSDNK

-824 LESTIYTEDQYLHSF
+824 LVSTIYTEDQYLHSF
-839 FHHCQRNQS
+839 FHHCQTSQS
-848 ATQEITGDL
+848 ATPEMSGDL

-867 EPCVMV
+867 DTCVMV

-882 LFQILTKAGQGEIA
+882 LLTILTKTSQSDVA
-896 VNTARVMIHIVSKCH
+896 VNSTRVIIHIVSRCH
-911 EEDLDH
+911 EEGLDH
-917 YLRSYVKY
+917 YPRSYIKY
-925 VFKTGQYVTSENK
+925 VFRMGQYTTAENK
-938 TTHEELARSIT
+938 TTHEELAKSIIV
-949 AILKQSADFL
+949 ILKQSADFL

-964 LKYSWFFF
+964 LKHSWFFF
-972 ELLIKSMA
+972 EMLIKSMV

-992 RNQRFPDCYHHAV
+992 RAQRFPDCYQHTV
-1005 HSLLLAI
+1005 YSLLLAI
-1012 IPHIN
+1012 IPHVN

-1023 PEECSSANINWAHFM
+1023 PEESRSVNISWAHFM
-1038 KRCLTLMDRGFIF
+1038 KRSLTLMNRGFIF

-1058 SCFSPKDP
+1058 SCFSPKDA
-1066 KALIEYKL
+1066 KALTEYKL
-1074 DFLQII
+1074 EFLQIV

-1090 LPMSFAKSRLQ
+1090 LPISFVRSRLM
-1101 RIQDLQLEYALTDD
+1101 RIQDLQLECTLTDE
-1115 FCKHHFLVGHLL
+1115 FCKNHFLVGLLL
-1127 RELAVALNETRD
+1127 RELAIALNESRD
-1139 IRHAAIAIVK
+1139 IRYGAIAIVK
-1149 SLMMKHAFDA
+1149 NLMIKHAFDD
-1159 RYPHKNQQSRITL
+1159 RYLHKNLQARISL
-1172 LYLPLLKVLF
+1172 LYLPLLKLLF

-1189 VKDLSTLS
+1189 GKNLLSTS
-1197 MSFSSNAVRDD
+1197 MNFSNNSVRDD
-1208 LAFGF
+1208 LAFNF
-1213 SSASGTSTPRKSCS
+1213 SPTSGTSTPHKSGS
-1227 FIDKELALSGYG
+1227 FIDKESLSGYG
-1239 TSCSQ
+1239 TSCIP
-1244 GLKRDDSRGS
+1244 GLKRDDSKNS
-1254 LSVEFNTCTPERAD
+1254 LSLEFNTYPAERAD
-1268 ERRNSIDYS
+1268 ERRHSVDYS
-1277 LQRRSSTESNISQY
+1277 HQRRSSTESNISQY
-1291 SKLDQYEVRS
+1291 SKLDQYEARS

-1315 DALLAYWNKM
+1315 DALLSYWNKM
-1325 SPQELMDYLTILEM
+1325 SSQELMDYLTILEV
-1339 CLYQFRYIGRRH
+1339 CLHQFRYMGRRY
-1351 IIRIQEGLGSKHSA
+1351 IVRTQEGLGSRHSA

-1380 GAMHARLQQ
+1380 GAMHVRLQQ
-1389 LGHVDSSFTLNHNF
+1389 LGHMDSSFTLNHNF
-1403 GMGEADISHQ
+1403 GTGEADISHQ

-1418 NLATEVCLTVLDSVS
+1418 NLATEACLTVLDTVS
-1433 YFIQNFKNQLVEDDG
+1433 YFIQNFKNQLLEDDG

-1473 HAFASLRAFISKFP
+1473 HAFASLRAFITKFP
-1487 TAFFKGRDSI
+1487 TTFFKGRDSI
-1497 CATFCYEVLKG
+1497 CATFCYEILKS
-1508 CTSKLS
+1508 CTAKLS

-1535 KKRTFLRTHLQIIIA
+1535 KKRNFLRTHLQIIIA
-1550 VSRLIADVVLTGG
+1550 VSRLIADVVLTGD

-1570 SIINNFANSDK
+1570 SIINNFANSDR
-1581 ALKTTAFP
+1581 ALKATAFP

-1632 TPELRKTWLCS
+1632 TPELRKTWLGS

-1653 LSEAVMCD
+1653 LSEAVMCY

-1669 EYLYRKKSFP
+1669 EYLYKKKLFS
-1679 KGCTAFKAVT
+1679 KGCVAFKAIT

-1704 QDVHYTEDVL
+1704 QDVHDTEDVL
-1714 VELLEKCA
+1714 VELLEKCT

-1730 YELMAEI
+1730 YELMAVI

-1750 FEKLAFLYNTLNE
+1750 FEKLAFIYNTLNE
-1763 AYKKIIL
+1763 AYKKIIH

-1789 QSSFEEEDGKEYI
+1789 QSFFEEEDGKEYI

-1811 SEISERLLKLYGDKF
+1811 PEISERLLKLYSDKF

-1834 QDSNKVNTKNLD
+1834 QDSNKVNAKNLD

-1852 QVTFVNPYFDDKEL
+1852 QVTFVNPYFDEKEL
-1866 PERKTHFERNHNIS
+1866 SERKTHFERNHNIT
-1880 RFVFETPYTLSGK
+1880 RFVFETPYTHSGK

-1904 RMILTTTHSF
+1904 RTILTTTHSF

-1941 NDRTAELQ
+1941 NDRTSELR

-1985 LDDNKSGKSPNKKV
+1985 LDDNKSSKLPTKKV
-1999 KLLKE
+1999 KRLKE
-2004 IFRQFVSAC
+2004 IFREFVSAC
-2013 SLALDLNERLI
+2013 SLALDLNEKLI
-2024 KEDQMEYHEGLK
+2024 KEDQVEYHEGLK

-2048 ITHEQFLTDDDL
+2048 IIHEQILTEDDL
-2060 VKSQLRNSLHVFS
+2060 MRSQLRSSLHVFS
-2073 AISGTAPSTALH
+2073 AISGTARGPSAFPSTL
-2085 GPPAFLSTL
+2085 

>member
-1 MAEVRRF
+1 M
-8 TKRLSKPGTAAE
+8 
-20 LRQNASEAVRNSL
+20 
-33 VAEKTKIV
+33 EKTKII
-41 EPLDYESVIV
+41 EPLDYENVIV
-51 QRKTQIQN
+51 QRKAQIQS

-72 VSISTI
+72 VSILTI
-78 PCQRRTLR
+78 PRQRRTIH
-86 STLPSDAEKLAQS
+86 STVPSDAEKLAQS
-99 LLVKECIRTYNSD
+99 LLVKECIKTYNSD
-112 WHLVNYKYEGY
+112 WLLVNYKWEGY
-123 AGDFRSLPSKVH
+123 AGDFRSLPSKGH
-135 QPEKL
+135 QPDKL
-140 PVQLFE
+140 PMQRYE
-146 VDEDVDKDEDVA
+146 VDEDVDRDEDA
-158 SICSQKGGIIKEG
+158 TSICSQKGGNIKEG

-253 AAESEQEMEEWVLTL
+253 AAESEQEMEEWITTL
-268 KKIIQSNCDS
+268 RKIIQSNVDS
-278 VMSEKRNE
+278 VLSERRNGE
-286 ESSEAGLDED
+286 PSETGLDEE
-296 SISQGKTESMMESLE
+296 SFGHGKSESMMESLE

-322 RESDYLNKI
+322 RESDYLNKV
-331 NRSEG
+331 NRNEG

-341 AMDPE
+341 VMDLE
-346 TQKLDF
+346 AQKLDF

-370 MVKCHDLTFTL
+370 MVKCHDLTFAL
-381 QGCVS
+381 QGCVN
-386 EQANGTLTNVEPFF
+386 EQANGMPTNVEPFF
-400 VSLALFDVKNNCKIS
+400 VTLALFDAKNNCKIS

-424 PAVRQMLLG
+424 PAVRQMFLG
-433 SSEDGAGNS
+433 SVEGGPENGATAPNSPTGNDDR
-442 VTSASCVTSND
+442 VKG
-453 SRLQRVAE
+453 VAE
-461 RFLRYPK
+461 RLLRYPK

-476 PHPDIYLV
+476 PHPDIFLV

-539 VFKDTDGSFDTSGK
+539 VFKDTEGLFDTSGK
-553 FSSFYKQDSN
+553 FSPFYKQDSN
-563 KMSTEDLL
+563 KLSNEDLL
-571 KMLADFR
+571 KMLNDLR

-584 KLQVIPGNLDVTI
+584 KLQVIPGNFDVAI
-597 ECVPPDIPNSVTS
+597 ECVPPDISNCVTS
-610 SYIPV
+610 SYMPV

-620 TSCSC
+620 SSCSC
-625 VSFEIE
+625 VSFEVE
-631 EFVPDIAK
+631 EFVPNIAK
-639 YMYPFTSF
+639 YMYPFTGF

-658 KYDSQKTFAKARN
+658 KYDNQKAFAKARN
-671 IAVCVEVRNSDG
+671 IAVYVEVRDSDG
-683 ENSHPLKCIY
+683 DKSRPLKCIY
-693 GKPGDPVFTTKICA
+693 GKPGDHVFTTKACA
-707 TVLHHQQSPE
+707 TVVHHQQCPE

-727 IHLHEKH
+727 VHLHEKH
-734 HLLFTFYHISCD
+734 HLLFTFYHISCE
-746 INSKGTTKKR
+746 INTKGTTKKR
-756 ESIESQVGYAWL
+756 ENIESQVGYAWQ
-768 PLMKDSRVVTSE
+768 PLMKDGRVVTSE
-780 QQLAVSANLPPGYLC
+780 QHLSVSSNLPPGYLG
-795 HQDPDNR
+795 HHDPENK
-802 KHTIPDIKWV
+802 KHAIPDIKWV
-812 DGGKPLLKVKNH
+812 DGGKSLLKVKNH
-824 LESTIYTEDQYLHSF
+824 LVSAIYTEDQYLHSF
-839 FHHCQRNQS
+839 FHHCQTSQS
-848 ATQEITGDL
+848 ASQEIAGDL

-867 EPCVMV
+867 DTCVMV

-882 LFQILTKAGQGEIA
+882 LLKILSKTSQSDVA
-896 VNTARVMIHIVSKCH
+896 VNSTRVIMYIVSRCH
-911 EEDLDH
+911 EEGLEH
-917 YLRSYVKY
+917 YLRSYIKY
-925 VFKTGQYVTSENK
+925 VFRTGQYMTSENK
-938 TTHEELARSIT
+938 TTHEELARSLIV
-949 AILKQSADFL
+949 ILKQSADFL

-964 LKYSWFFF
+964 LKHSWFFF

-980 QYLIE
+980 QFLIE
-985 KNKMKLP
+985 KNKLKLP
-992 RNQRFPDCYHHAV
+992 RTQRFPESFQHAV

-1012 IPHIN
+1012 IPHVN
-1017 LRYAEI
+1017 LRYSEI
-1023 PEECSSANINWAHFM
+1023 PEESRSVNISWAHFM
-1038 KRCLTLMDRGFIF
+1038 KRSLTLMNRGFIF
-1051 NLINDYI
+1051 NLINDYV

-1066 KALIEYKL
+1066 KTLTEYKL
-1074 DFLQII
+1074 DFLHIV

-1101 RIQDLQLEYALTDD
+1101 RIQDLQLECTLTED
-1115 FCKHHFLVGHLL
+1115 FCKNHFLVGLL
-1127 RELAVALNETRD
+1127 LTELAAALNESRD
-1139 IRHAAIAIVK
+1139 IRHEAIAIVK
-1149 SLMMKHAFDA
+1149 CLMMKHAFDD
-1159 RYPHKNQQSRITL
+1159 RYSHKNMQARISL
-1172 LYLPLLKVLF
+1172 LYLPLLKLLF
-1182 ENVQRLI
+1182 ENIQRLI
-1189 VKDLSTLS
+1189 PKDLSTFS
-1197 MSFSSNAVRDD
+1197 MNFSGINIRDD
-1208 LAFGF
+1208 LAFNF
-1213 SSASGTSTPRKSCS
+1213 SPVSGAAAPHKSGT
-1227 FIDKELALSGYG
+1227 FIDKELAFSGYG
-1239 TSCSQ
+1239 ASCFQS
-1244 GLKRDDSRGS
+1244 LRRDDSRGS
-1254 LSVEFNTCTPERAD
+1254 LTIDMNACTPERAD
-1268 ERRNSIDYS
+1268 ERRNSIDYTH
-1277 LQRRSSTESNISQY
+1277 QRKSSTESNVSQH
-1291 SKLDQYEVRS
+1291 SKLDQYESRS

-1325 SPQELMDYLTILEM
+1325 SSQELLDYLSVLEV
-1339 CLYQFRYIGRRH
+1339 CLHQFRYLGRRH
-1351 IIRIQEGLGSKHSA
+1351 IARVQEGAGSKQSV
-1365 SERRSQTMPALRSRA
+1365 SERRSLTMPAIRSRT
-1380 GAMHARLQQ
+1380 GVMHSRLQI
-1389 LGHVDSSFTLNHNF
+1389 GHADSSFTLNHNF
-1403 GMGEADISHQ
+1403 GTGEADISHQ

-1418 NLATEVCLTVLDSVS
+1418 NLATEVSLTVLDTVS
-1433 YFIQNFKNQLVEDDG
+1433 FFIQNFKNQLQERDG
-1448 HNPLMKKVFDILLLL
+1448 HNPLLKKVFDILLLL

-1487 TAFFKGRDSI
+1487 ATFFKGCDSF
-1497 CATFCYEVLKG
+1497 CSTFCYEVLKG

-1550 VSRLIADVVLTGG
+1550 VSRLIADVILTGE
-1563 SRFQDSL
+1563 SRFQDAL

-1581 ALKTTAFP
+1581 ALKSTAFP

-1632 TPELRKTWLCS
+1632 TPELRKTWLGS

-1653 LSEAVMCD
+1653 LSEAVMCY
-1661 VHVAALVA
+1661 VHVAALIA
-1669 EYLYRKKSFP
+1669 EYLYRKKLFP
-1679 KGCTAFKAVT
+1679 KGCAAFKAIT

-1730 YELMAEI
+1730 YELMAVI
-1737 YKFIIPIYEKRRE
+1737 YKFIIPIYEKRRD
-1750 FEKLAFLYNTLNE
+1750 FEKLAFIYNTLNE
-1763 AYKKIIL
+1763 AYKKIIH

-1789 QSSFEEEDGKEYI
+1789 QSFFEEEDGKEYI

-1826 GAENVKII
+1826 GAENVKIL
-1834 QDSNKVNTKNLD
+1834 QDSNKINAKNLD

-1852 QVTFVNPYFDDKEL
+1852 QVTFVSPYFDEKEL
-1866 PERKTHFERNHNIS
+1866 SERKTYFERNHNIT

-1904 RMILTTTHSF
+1904 RTILTTTHSF

-1941 NDRTAELQ
+1941 NDRTTELR

-1985 LDDNKSGKSPNKKV
+1985 LDDSKASKLPTKKV
-1999 KLLKE
+1999 KQLKE
-2004 IFRQFVSAC
+2004 IFREFVSAC

-2024 KEDQMEYHEGLK
+2024 KEDQVEYHEGLK
-2036 ANFKDMVKELSE
+2036 ANFKDMVKKLSE
-2048 ITHEQFLTDDDL
+2048 ITNEQVLIEDDL
-2060 VKSQLRNSLHVFS
+2060 KCQLRSSLHVFS
-2073 AISGTAPSTALH
+2073 AISGTASGPSAF
-2085 GPPAFLSTL
+2085 PASL

>member
-20 LRQNASEAVRNSL
+20 LRQSASEAVRNSL
-33 VAEKTKIV
+33 LAEKTKII
-41 EPLDYESVIV
+41 EPLDYENVIV
-51 QRKTQIQN
+51 QRKAQIQS

-78 PCQRRTLR
+78 PRQRRTIQ
-86 STLPSDAEKLAQS
+86 STLPSDAERLAHS
-99 LLVKECIRTYNSD
+99 LLVKESIRTYNSD
-112 WHLVNYKYEGY
+112 WHLVIYKYEGY

-140 PVQLFE
+140 PAQLFE

-158 SICSQKGGIIKEG
+158 SICSQKGGNIKEG

-179 STISVTMRVFKRRFC
+179 STISVTMKVFKRRFC

-253 AAESEQEMEEWVLTL
+253 AAESEQEMEEWIMTL
-268 KKIIQSNCDS
+268 KKIIQSNVDS
-278 VMSEKRNE
+278 VLFEKRNG

-296 SISQGKTESMMESLE
+296 SFSQGKSESMMESLE

-322 RESDYLNKI
+322 RESEYLNKLS
-331 NRSEG
+331 RSEG

-346 TQKLDF
+346 AQKLDF
-352 SGIEPDVRPFE
+352 SGIEPDVRPLE

-370 MVKCHDLTFTL
+370 LVKCHNLTFTL

-386 EQANGTLTNVEPFF
+386 EQADGTLTNVEPFF
-400 VSLALFDVKNNCKIS
+400 VTLALFDAKNNCKIS

-424 PAVRQMLLG
+424 PAVRQMLLA
-433 SSEDGAGNS
+433 SSEDGAGDGAKSTN
-442 VTSASCVTSND
+442 ALASND
-453 SRLQRVAE
+453 SRLKGIAE
-461 RFLRYPK
+461 RLLRYPK

-476 PHPDIYLV
+476 PHPDIFLV

-539 VFKDTDGSFDTSGK
+539 VFKDTEGSFDASGK
-553 FSSFYKQDSN
+553 FSPFYKQDSN
-563 KMSTEDLL
+563 KISNEDLL

-578 KTEKMS
+578 KAEKMS
-584 KLQVIPGNLDVTI
+584 KLQVIPGNFDITI
-597 ECVPPDIPNSVTS
+597 ECVPPDISNCVTS

-620 TSCSC
+620 SSCNC
-625 VSFEIE
+625 VLFEVE
-631 EFVPDIAK
+631 EFVPNIAK

-658 KYDSQKTFAKARN
+658 KYDNQKTFAKARN
-671 IAVCVEVRNSDG
+671 IAVCVEVRDSDG
-683 ENSHPLKCIY
+683 EKSRPLKCIY
-693 GKPGDPVFTTKICA
+693 GKPGDHVFTNKVYA
-707 TVLHHQQSPE
+707 TVLHHQQCPE
-717 FYNEI
+717 FYSEI

-727 IHLHEKH
+727 VHLHEKH

-756 ESIESQVGYAWL
+756 ESIESQVGYAWQ
-768 PLMKDSRVVTSE
+768 PLMKDGRVVTSE
-780 QQLAVSANLPPGYLC
+780 QQLPISSNLPPGYLG
-795 HQDPDNR
+795 HHGSDNK

-824 LESTIYTEDQYLHSF
+824 LVSTIYTEDQYLHSF
-839 FHHCQRNQS
+839 FHHCQMSQS
-848 ATQEITGDL
+848 ETQEITGDL

-867 EPCVMV
+867 DTCVMV

-882 LFQILTKAGQGEIA
+882 LVKIFTKTSQSDVA
-896 VNTARVMIHIVSKCH
+896 VNSARVIIHIVSRCH
-911 EEDLDH
+911 EEGLDH

-925 VFKTGQYVTSENK
+925 VFRTGQYATSENK
-938 TTHEELARSIT
+938 TTHEELARSLIV
-949 AILKQSADFL
+949 ILKQSADFL

-964 LKYSWFFF
+964 LKHSWFFF

-985 KNKMKLP
+985 KNKIKLP
-992 RNQRFPDCYHHAV
+992 RNQRFPDCYQHAV

-1012 IPHIN
+1012 IPHVN

-1023 PEECSSANINWAHFM
+1023 PEESRSANINWAHFM
-1038 KRCLTLMDRGFIF
+1038 KRSLTLMNRGFIF

-1066 KALIEYKL
+1066 KALTEYKL
-1074 DFLQII
+1074 DFLQIV

-1090 LPMSFAKSRLQ
+1090 LPVSFVKSRFQ

-1115 FCKHHFLVGHLL
+1115 FCKNHFLVGLLL
-1127 RELAVALNETRD
+1127 RELATALNESRD
-1139 IRHAAIAIVK
+1139 IRHGAIAIIK
-1149 SLMMKHAFDA
+1149 NLMMKHASDD
-1159 RYPHKNQQSRITL
+1159 RYLHKNSQARIIL
-1172 LYLPLLKVLF
+1172 LYLPLLKLLF
-1182 ENVQRLI
+1182 ENIQRLV
-1189 VKDLSTLS
+1189 VKDLSTFS
-1197 MSFSSNAVRDD
+1197 MNFSTSCVRED
-1208 LAFGF
+1208 LALNF
-1213 SSASGTSTPRKSCS
+1213 SPAGGTSTPHKSGS
-1227 FIDKELALSGYG
+1227 FIDKELAISGYG
-1239 TSCSQ
+1239 TSCGQ

-1254 LSVEFNTCTPERAD
+1254 LSIEFNTYALERAH
-1268 ERRNSIDYS
+1268 ERQNSIDYNQ
-1277 LQRRSSTESNISQY
+1277 QRRSSTESCISQY
-1291 SKLDQYEVRS
+1291 SKLDQHEARD

-1315 DALLAYWNKM
+1315 DGLLTYWNKI
-1325 SPQELMDYLTILEM
+1325 SPQELVDYLTLLEM
-1339 CLYQFRYIGRRH
+1339 CLHQFRYMGRRY
-1351 IIRIQEGLGSKHSA
+1351 IIRIQEGLGSKQSA

-1389 LGHVDSSFTLNHNF
+1389 ISHMDSSFTLNHNF
-1403 GMGEADISHQ
+1403 GTGEADISHQ

-1418 NLATEVCLTVLDSVS
+1418 NLATEVCLTVLDTVS
-1433 YFIQNFKNQLVEDDG
+1433 YFIQNFKNQLLEDDG

-1487 TAFFKGRDSI
+1487 STFFKGRDSI
-1497 CATFCYEVLKG
+1497 CATFCYEILKG

-1535 KKRTFLRTHLQIIIA
+1535 KKKTFLRTHLQIIIA
-1550 VSRLIADVVLTGG
+1550 VSRLIADVVLTGE

-1581 ALKTTAFP
+1581 ALKATAFP

-1632 TPELRKTWLCS
+1632 TPELRKTWLGS

-1653 LSEAVMCD
+1653 LSEAVMCY

-1669 EYLYRKKSFP
+1669 EYLYRKKLFP
-1679 KGCTAFKAVT
+1679 KGCTAFKAIT

-1730 YELMAEI
+1730 YELMAVV

-1763 AYKKIIL
+1763 AYKKIIH

-1789 QSSFEEEDGKEYI
+1789 QSFFEEEDGKEYI

-1811 SEISERLLKLYGDKF
+1811 PEISERLLKLYGDKF

-1834 QDSNKVNTKNLD
+1834 QDSNKRGFQTFRAVFSPRRRESEPVK
-1846 QKFAYI
+1846 AGI
-1852 QVTFVNPYFDDKEL
+1852 QVGRMKYGIYLDIPWQPSL
-1866 PERKTHFERNHNIS
+1866 RLLIALRERSAVCAKAFHS
-1880 RFVFETPYTLSGK
+1880 SSGK
-1893 KQGGVEEQCKR
+1893 RDTTGEQEAWH
-1904 RMILTTTHSF
+1904 LGQ
-1914 PYVKK
+1914 V
-1919 RIAVMYEHQVELK
+1919 IAMFRFEK
-1932 PIDVAIDEM
+1932 
-1941 NDRTAELQ
+1941 
-1949 KLCTS
+1949 
-1954 NGLDMIQLQLKL
+1954 
-1966 QGCVSVQ
+1966 

-1985 LDDNKSGKSPNKKV
+1985 LDDNKSSKIPTKKV
-1999 KLLKE
+1999 KRLKE
-2004 IFRQFVSAC
+2004 IFREFVSAC

-2024 KEDQMEYHEGLK
+2024 KEDQVEYHEGLK
-2036 ANFKDMVKELSE
+2036 ANFKEMVKELSE
-2048 ITHEQFLTDDDL
+2048 ITHEQILTEDDL
-2060 VKSQLRNSLHVFS
+2060 LKSQLRSSLHVFS
-2073 AISGTAPSTALH
+2073 AISGTARGPSAFPSTL
-2085 GPPAFLSTL
+2085 